1 MLAGA
6 ADAAAPNPEAVMAA
20 KPKDASPHGA
30 SYAKLLRALQ
40 IELVKYQN
48 HLIAHDDRI
57 LVILEGRDGAGK
69 DGTIKRIVEH
79 LSPRETRVVALS
91 KPSDLE
97 AGSWYFQRYAPH
109 LPRAQEFVLFNRSWY
124 NRAGVERVMG
134 FCTEAQYEEFIET
147 VPVFEQLLVRSGIR
161 LFKYYLDIGRDE
173 QRRRLKARLQ
183 DPLKQWKSSPID
195 AVALSHWKD
204 YSVARNAMFAR
215 THNAVAPWTVVRADD
230 KKRARLSLIMDLL
243 VRLDYKGKDHA
254 LLRPDPDIVFAYS
267 EQALQSGA
275 IAP

>member
-1 MLAGA
+1 MLWARA
-6 ADAAAPNPEAVMAA
+6 MPAHAHRPEPVMPAKAKVAPQP
-20 KPKDASPHGA
+20 
-30 SYAKLLRALQ
+30 SYAKQLRALQ
-40 IELVKYQN
+40 IELVKFQRQ
-48 HLIAHDDRI
+48 LIARGERI

-79 LSPRETRVVALS
+79 LSPRDTRVVALS

-97 AGSWYFQRYAPH
+97 AGAWYFQRYVPH
-109 LPRAQEFVLFNRSWY
+109 LPRSAEFVLFNRSWY

-134 FCTEAQYEEFIET
+134 FCSEAQYEEFIET

-161 LFKYYLDIGRDE
+161 LFKYYLDIDRE
-173 QRRRLKARLQ
+173 QQKKRLKARLD

-195 AVALSHWKD
+195 AVALQHWKD
-204 YSVARNAMFAR
+204 YSVARDAMFAR

-230 KKRARLSLIMDLL
+230 KRRARLSLIMDLL
-243 VRLDYKGKDHA
+243 AHLDYKGKDHA
-254 LLRPDPDIVFAYS
+254 LLRPDPDIVFPYS
-267 EQALQSGA
+267 EQALRSGA